1 MPFYNLPYKRKK
13 ITSGGLSMETNR
25 KDVVFIG
32 LALLLI
38 GVLTLLQQF
47 NIIPIYQHWWL
58 PIILIILGILEI
70 ISRRGIVQVLAWL
83 VLIIG
88 VILLLI
94 TLNVISISGIMDY
107 FSVLWVLLG
116 LLLIF

>member
-1 MPFYNLPYKRKK
+1 MFTRRNDSVY
-13 ITSGGLSMETNR
+13 
-25 KDVVFIG
+25 IG

-47 NIIPIYQHWWL
+47 NVIPIYQHWWL

-70 ISRRGIVQVLAWL
+70 ITRRGIAQVFAWI

-88 VILLLI
+88 VVLLLI
-94 TLNVISISGIMDY
+94 TLNVITISGIWAY
-107 FSVLWVLLG
+107 FPVLWVLLG
-116 LLLIF
+116 LLLVL